1 MSSTIS
7 LATINAKIDALLGE
21 VALLRAA
28 ANAAPVTTSSP
39 AKTAAVAEKKP
50 RKKRDGPPSAW
61 IIFTNRVRDLLRGN
75 GYTGADLGKQCQM
88 FCGSLKDENKEL
100 SSWADADILA
110 RRAAW
115 SAPAVTK
122 QAEAGLHWKNGKT
135 VVTPSGSAAASVVS
149 GDADG
154 DADADGGA
162 AVVSAEAPKKARKN
176 PWEGLT
182 PEQRAAKVAAM
193 KAGRDAK
200 KAGGSTDSSSAD
212 NTATVVVQAPPSPVL
227 TAAASSSGAVTNAG
241 NAAVDSAADE
251 FKGVM
256 LGGNRYLVNLKTGH
270 CYRRE
275 KDGSQGDWAGLFH
288 RTGGPKNG
296 PWIDESVAE
305 PTDGDDDGDDL
316 VFDE

>member
-28 ANAAPVTTSSP
+28 ANSAPVAVSSP

-100 SSWADADILA
+100 SSWADGDILA

-115 SAPAVTK
+115 TAPAVTK
-122 QAEAGLHWKNGKT
+122 QAEAGLHWKNGKK
-135 VVTPSGSAAASVVS
+135 VVTPTGSAAASVVS

-154 DADADGGA
+154 DAGDGGA
-162 AVVSAEAPKKARKN
+162 AVVSAAPKKARKN

-182 PEQRAAKVAAM
+182 PEQRASKVAAM
-193 KAGRDAK
+193 KAGREAK
-200 KAGGSTDSSSAD
+200 KAGSTTESAAD
-212 NTATVVVQAPPSPVL
+212 NTAALHVEAAPSPVL
-227 TAAASSSGAVTNAG
+227 TAAASSSVTVTNAG
-241 NAAVDSAADE
+241 NAAADSSPADE

-305 PTDGDDDGDDL
+305 PTDDDGDDDDDFR
-316 VFDE
+316 FDE

>member
-28 ANAAPVTTSSP
+28 ANSAPVAVSSTAKTTAAPV
-39 AKTAAVAEKKP
+39 KQP

-75 GYTGADLGKQCQM
+75 GYIGADLGKQCQM

-100 SSWADADILA
+100 TTWSDADILA

-115 SAPAVTK
+115 AAPAVTK
-122 QAEAGLHWKNGKT
+122 QAEAGLHWKNGKK
-135 VVTPSGSAAASVVS
+135 VVTPTGSAANSVVS
-149 GDADG
+149 GGDADG
-154 DADADGGA
+154 DADGA
-162 AVVSAEAPKKARKN
+162 APVSTDAPKKARKN

-193 KAGRDAK
+193 KAGKDAK
-200 KAGGSTDSSSAD
+200 KAGSTTDSVTESAD
-212 NTATVVVQAPPSPVL
+212 SAAKVVVQAPPSPVI
-227 TAAASSSGAVTNAG
+227 AASSSVAVTNA
-241 NAAVDSAADE
+241 AAANSSPDE

-256 LGGNRYLVNLKTGH
+256 LGGSRYLVNLATGH

-275 KDGSQGDWAGLFH
+275 ADGSQGDWAGIFH

-296 PWIDESVAE
+296 PWIDETVAE
-305 PTDGDDDGDDL
+305 PTDDDNGDDL